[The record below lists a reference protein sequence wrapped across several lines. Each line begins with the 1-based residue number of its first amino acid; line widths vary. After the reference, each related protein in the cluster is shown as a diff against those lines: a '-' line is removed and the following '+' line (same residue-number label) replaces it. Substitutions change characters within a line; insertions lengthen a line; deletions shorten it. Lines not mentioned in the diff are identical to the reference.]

1 MGKCIEVVR
10 EFLTGFKKGIKDRAT
25 FAIKNELDDYENI
38 FTLIVMGL
46 FSGMPS
52 PPAGLVLRILPYM
65 QNELKIMSKKTTFL
79 DDMFVQT
86 ISRFDID

>member
-1 MGKCIEVVR
+1 MGKYIKVLR
-10 EFLTGFKKGIKDRAT
+10 EFLAGLQKGVKDRAA
-25 FAIKNELDDYENI
+25 FAIKNELDGYESI

-46 FSGMPS
+46 FCGMPS
-52 PPAGLVLRILPYM
+52 PPTGLVLRILPYM
-65 QNELKIMSKKTTFL
+65 QNELEMINKETIFL